1 MKAALEA
8 WVPAAMSATKER
20 PGRVTI
26 RASSRPR
33 WPGIILKPPVGSTG
47 PFREHAELPDNLS
60 AAENRR
66 KTCAS
71 RKAGNLSR
79 KSCERQQ
86 EKEEAARVP
95 AAAFRAEIEAIE
107 KRSETKTPRGKG
119 GGAKA
124 ACAIG
129 PPAKW
134 APPNDAPPK

>member
-1 MKAALEA
+1 LGAGSNVCHQGAARESDDPG
-8 WVPAAMSATKER
+8 VVAATMARHHSQA
-20 PGRVTI
+20 PGRI
-26 RASSRPR
+26 HRS
-33 WPGIILKPPVGSTG
+33 
-47 PFREHAELPDNLS
+47 
-60 AAENRR
+60 
-66 KTCAS
+66 
-71 RKAGNLSR
+71 LSR
-79 KSCERQQ
+79 ARRTARQSERGGKPEKDLREPEGWKPKSKSCELQQ